1 MVKCN
6 DIFAV
11 LAGTY
16 SLINTTSYLNGEPIP
31 DAAYGEAPTGI
42 ITYSKSGYMSATISA
57 TEPELRPQHLTF
69 PFTPDQNDTDWAL
82 VGKHSIGYAGPY
94 SISDAI
100 PATPENG
107 QIFHGP
113 LVAAN
118 VPRWVGSR
126 QVRNYTI
133 VHQGNETYLNIQS
146 RRDGGYTGELWWVRL
161 D

>member
-1 MVKCN
+1 M
-6 DIFAV
+6 
-11 LAGTY
+11 
-16 SLINTTSYLNGEPIP
+16 PIP

-42 ITYSKSGYMSATISA
+42 ITYSRSGYMSATISA
-57 TEPELRPQHLTF
+57 TEPELRPQNLTF
-69 PFTPDQNDTDWAL
+69 PFTPDQSESDWAL
-82 VGKHSIGYAGPY
+82 VGKHSIGYAGPF

-100 PATPENG
+100 PATPERG

-146 RRDGGYTGELWWVRL
+146 RRDGGFTGELWWVRL